1 MHCDFAPMEGV
12 TGYVYRNLHR
22 AVFGGAARYYLP
34 FVSVGQS
41 RAFSRREWQDLC
53 PEHNTAGDLVPQ
65 LLGKDA
71 EGFIW
76 AARALRERG
85 YKEINLNLGCP
96 SGTVTAKGKGAGFLA
111 HPEELERFLDT
122 VFSALE
128 GPISIKTRL
137 GFADPAEFEALAALY
152 GRYPLSELIIHPRVR
167 RDFYKAPVR
176 MEAFAAALPGIRCP
190 VCYNGDLLSRED
202 CAALLARFPQVER
215 VMIGRGLIADP
226 ALLAAEKRS
235 RETLRMFHEALYE
248 EYCAMF
254 GNERNA
260 VMRMK
265 EVWFYHI
272 HLFEDGEKLAKRI
285 RRAASG
291 AEYRSAAAMVYDTL
305 PLREKP
311 QPGWV

>member
-22 AVFGGAARYYLP
+22 AVFGGADRYYLP

-202 CAALLARFPQVER
+202 CAALLAQAREGNIPKKDHCD
-215 VMIGRGLIADP
+215 GLVLDMVAKLDE
-226 ALLAAEKRS
+226 LLADRS
-235 RETLRMFHEALYE
+235 
-248 EYCAMF
+248 
-254 GNERNA
+254 
-260 VMRMK
+260 
-265 EVWFYHI
+265 
-272 HLFEDGEKLAKRI
+272 
-285 RRAASG
+285 
-291 AEYRSAAAMVYDTL
+291 
-305 PLREKP
+305 
-311 QPGWV
+311 